1 MSVPVSEAV
10 VIPSAGPQG
19 PFLRLSKEAELLLED
34 VFHFRL
40 LLNIVTWSWPM
51 WETSTKS
58 MFIKSIYINE

>member
-19 PFLRLSKEAELLLED
+19 PFLRLSKEAED

-51 WETSTKS
+51 WETSIKS
-58 MFIKSIYINE
+58 MFIKNIYINE